1 MGTGFGMTAF
11 ASLAN
16 SAVSADPLAPKPPHF
31 PAKAKHVIFLF
42 LNGGPSQVDTFDPK
56 PMLDKYSGKPMPSG
70 NLKTERKT
78 GNLLKSPFEFHRCGQ
93 SGIEVSEIFPKL
105 GARIDE
111 CCVIR
116 SMYTDRPNHEPSLLL
131 MNTGDKQVGRP
142 SMGSWLTYGLGSEN
156 QNLPGFVVLCP
167 GLPVL
172 GPQLWASTFLPAAYQ
187 GTYIPN
193 GEKTPDK
200 LVQFIRNPELT
211 LEEQRRQLDL
221 LEKLNR
227 IQLKRAGEDREL
239 EASIQAS
246 EIAYRMQTE
255 APEVFDISKES
266 ESVRA
271 RYGDSDFGRG
281 CLMSLRLIEK
291 GVRMVQ
297 VYYGNNQPWDNH
309 DDILIHRKLAR
320 DADGPMAALLEDLKS
335 RGLLD
340 ETLVIISGE
349 FGRTP
354 VVEVSGLVK
363 VQNGRDHNSHG
374 FSTVVAG
381 GGIRR
386 GYVHGATDDFGFQ
399 AVDKPVHIHD
409 LHATLLY
416 LLGLDHTKLTY
427 RYSGRD
433 FRLTDVAGNVVR
445 EIVA

>member
-16 SAVSADPLAPKPPHF
+16 SAMSSDPLAPKAPHF

-78 GNLLKSPFEFHRCGQ
+78 GNLLKSPFEFHHCGQ

-105 GARIDE
+105 GGRIDD

-200 LVQFIRNPELT
+200 LVQFIRNPELN
-211 LEEQRRQLDL
+211 LGEQRRQLDL

-255 APEVFDISKES
+255 APEVFDISKEP

-297 VYYGNNQPWDNH
+297 VYYGNSQPWDNH
-309 DDILIHRKLAR
+309 DDILIHRTLAR
-320 DADGPMAALLEDLKS
+320 DADAPMAALLEDLKS

-386 GYVHGATDDFGFQ
+386 GHVHGATDDFGFQ
-399 AVDKPVHIHD
+399 AVEKPVHIHD

-433 FRLTDVAGNVVR
+433 FRLTDVAGNVVH